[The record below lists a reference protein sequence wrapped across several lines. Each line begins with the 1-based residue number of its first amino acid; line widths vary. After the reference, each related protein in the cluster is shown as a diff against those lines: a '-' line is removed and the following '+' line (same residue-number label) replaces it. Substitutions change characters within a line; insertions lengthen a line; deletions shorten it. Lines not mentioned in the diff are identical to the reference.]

1 MMQNLRSNESASPNP
16 LLRLVLAAPALPI
29 VAHFGP
35 TVLAIPWLTRAA
47 TRWAT
52 GGRAVGQ
59 IALTFDDG
67 PHPQGTPA
75 VLDTLA
81 EFGVKATFF
90 LVGEQVRRYP
100 QLARRIVADGHD
112 IGVHGWNHRK
122 LATEPPQTTKRLII
136 QAYRT
141 VAETTDTSPLWY
153 RPPYGVATG
162 AALSAAWA
170 LGMTPIWWTSH
181 GRDWSDHDPRSI
193 AHRIL
198 RTDKSGHPR
207 LDGRDVLLLHDSDS
221 YGAAGSW
228 RTTTLA
234 VARVLAAL
242 SRFDQPVGPILDSLS
257 RRDTTCPRPRGASDD

>member
-1 MMQNLRSNESASPNP
+1 MLQNLRPNGASSLRPV
-16 LLRLVLAAPALPI
+16 LRLVLAAPALPI

-35 TVLAIPWLTRAA
+35 TALAIPWLTRAA

-52 GGRAVGQ
+52 ASRAVGQ

-75 VLDTLA
+75 VLDALA
-81 EFGVKATFF
+81 QFGVKATFF
-90 LVGEQVRRYP
+90 LVGEQVQRYP
-100 QLARRIVADGHD
+100 QLARRIVTDGHD

-122 LATEPPQTTKRLII
+122 LAAEPPQTTKRLII
-136 QAYRT
+136 QAHRT
-141 VAETTDTSPLWY
+141 IAEATGASPLWY

-162 AALSAAWA
+162 AALSAARA

-181 GRDWSDHDPRSI
+181 GRDWSDHDPLTISRRVLRADRSG
-193 AHRIL
+193 R
-198 RTDKSGHPR
+198 PR

-221 YGAAGSW
+221 YGAPGSW
-228 RTTTLA
+228 KATAVA

-242 SRFDQPVGPILDSLS
+242 ARFDQPIGPILD
-257 RRDTTCPRPRGASDD
+257 RRGRHDPTCPHPRGAAEN